1 MKNSFEQYIVGDTI
15 RVRINSSKN
24 QFFVVKEKYSN
35 NIAVLSTRKIRT
47 IRLNISVVIIWVMDS
62 KRKEEEGQENKVQAD
77 SLLTL
82 SNIQYLVEGL
92 DSLLHTN
99 LDGDKRAKVIK
110 LRDELSA
117 YISGMFV

>member
-1 MKNSFEQYIVGDTI
+1 
-15 RVRINSSKN
+15 
-24 QFFVVKEKYSN
+24 
-35 NIAVLSTRKIRT
+35 
-47 IRLNISVVIIWVMDS
+47 MDS
-62 KRKEEEGQENKVQAD
+62 KRKEEGQENEGQAD

-99 LDGDKRAKVIK
+99 LDGDKRDKVIK

-117 YISGMFV
+117 YISSMFV

>member
-1 MKNSFEQYIVGDTI
+1 MNSRREEQEETSQAHTDT
-15 RVRINSSKN
+15 
-24 QFFVVKEKYSN
+24 
-35 NIAVLSTRKIRT
+35 
-47 IRLNISVVIIWVMDS
+47 
-62 KRKEEEGQENKVQAD
+62 
-77 SLLTL
+77 LLTL

-117 YISGMFV
+117 YIGNMFSD

>member
-1 MKNSFEQYIVGDTI
+1 MNGRREEQ
-15 RVRINSSKN
+15 
-24 QFFVVKEKYSN
+24 
-35 NIAVLSTRKIRT
+35 
-47 IRLNISVVIIWVMDS
+47 
-62 KRKEEEGQENKVQAD
+62 EEESQARTD
-77 SLLTL
+77 TLLTI

-117 YISGMFV
+117 YISNMFSD